1 MMLNPGYFVGKE
13 PNGTASG
20 VVRAMV
26 DLIPP
31 DTPPIDDQIA
41 RVLLAKGY
49 TPGLIAEYLDDV
61 VFAVADR
68 VTLAKIGAAP

>member
-1 MMLNPGYFVGKE
+1 MFCNPNVLDGKE

-41 RVLLAKGY
+41 RVLLAKGCSSWM
-49 TPGLIAEYLDDV
+49 IAEYLDEV
-61 VFAVADR
+61 IAQLERRTAE
-68 VTLAKIGAAP
+68 